1 MLRQCCFAT
10 AEAERKG
17 HVYCLNRCMEQQ
29 GLEIF
34 NMTRTRVT
42 LNRIHP
48 NALRYYVRHGFMI
61 WRAWHAIRC
70 IKRGRVDL
78 LRAVYGDDGRYVSGR
93 TLEYA
98 MRWSPCADV
107 RDFLQYECKHQNSHL
122 ACQFAAAEVL
132 ARVAAQ
138 GRRRGERMWDTHLL
152 QMVVHML

>member
-48 NALRYYVRHGFMI
+48 NALRYC
-61 WRAWHAIRC
+61 AA
-70 IKRGRVDL
+70 RVHDMA
-78 LRAVYGDDGRYVSGR
+78 R
-93 TLEYA
+93 
-98 MRWSPCADV
+98 
-107 RDFLQYECKHQNSHL
+107 
-122 ACQFAAAEVL
+122 L
-132 ARVAAQ
+132 ARYS
-138 GRRRGERMWDTHLL
+138 
-152 QMVVHML
+152 VH